1 MEEKETSKEAEK
13 EIRSKITPQTLYL
26 NKLKFNSLNYY
37 AFIMFINSR
46 FKSFDQ
52 CSQTETKTHISE
64 AKAILGFSV
73 HGILQAKILE
83 WIAISF
89 SNIKP

>member
-37 AFIMFINSR
+37 AFI
-46 FKSFDQ
+46 
-52 CSQTETKTHISE
+52 IS
-64 AKAILGFSV
+64 L
-73 HGILQAKILE
+73 
-83 WIAISF
+83 
-89 SNIKP
+89 